1 MAFVLNQSQSYSWPV
16 SIQLPAD
23 GGKREKSSFDALFK
37 RLPQSRI
44 NEIQQLVQQR
54 IKAAERGEEL
64 DNGVTDQTI
73 AAEILVGWAGIL
85 DADGDD
91 VPYSEVVKAQLLDVP
106 MMAGALIEAYFT
118 SLVELK
124 RKN

>member
-1 MAFVLNQSQSYSWPV
+1 VAFVLNQSQSYSWPV

-64 DNGVTDQTI
+64 DNGVTDQSI
-73 AAEILVGWAGIL
+73 AAEILVGWSGIL

-91 VPYSEVVKAQLLDVP
+91 VPYSEAIKAQLLDVP

>member
-91 VPYSEVVKAQLLDVP
+91 VPYSEAVKAQLLDVP

>member
-54 IKAAERGEEL
+54 IKSAERGDEL
-64 DNGVTDQTI
+64 DNGVTDQSI

-91 VPYSEVVKAQLLDVP
+91 VPYSEAVKAQLLDVP

>member
-1 MAFVLNQSQSYSWPV
+1 MSSTMASPDQS
-16 SIQLPAD
+16 
-23 GGKREKSSFDALFK
+23 
-37 RLPQSRI
+37 
-44 NEIQQLVQQR
+44 
-54 IKAAERGEEL
+54 
-64 DNGVTDQTI
+64 I
-73 AAEILVGWAGIL
+73 AAEILVGWSGIL

-91 VPYSEVVKAQLLDVP
+91 VPYSEAVKAQLLDVP

>member
-1 MAFVLNQSQSYSWPV
+1 VAFVLNQSQSYSWPV

-54 IKAAERGEEL
+54 IKAGERGEEL

-85 DADGDD
+85 DGDGDE
-91 VPYSEVVKAQLLDVP
+91 VPYSEAIKAQLLDVP
-106 MMAGALIEAYFT
+106 MMAGALIEAYFA

>member
-1 MAFVLNQSQSYSWPV
+1 VAFVLNQSQSYSWPV

-23 GGKREKSSFDALFK
+23 GGKRQKSSFDALFK

-44 NEIQQLVQQR
+44 NEIQQLAQQR

-91 VPYSEVVKAQLLDVP
+91 VPYSEAVKAQLLDVP

>member
-1 MAFVLNQSQSYSWPV
+1 VAFVLNQSQSYSWPV

-73 AAEILVGWAGIL
+73 AAEILVGWSGIL

-91 VPYSEVVKAQLLDVP
+91 VPYSEAVKAQLLDVP

>member
-64 DNGVTDQTI
+64 DNGVTDQSI
-73 AAEILVGWAGIL
+73 AAEILVGWSGIL

-91 VPYSEVVKAQLLDVP
+91 VPYSEAVKAQLLDVP

>member
-44 NEIQQLVQQR
+44 NEIQQLAQQR

-91 VPYSEVVKAQLLDVP
+91 VPYSEAVKAQLLDVP

>member
-1 MAFVLNQSQSYSWPV
+1 VAFVLNQSQSYSWPV

-44 NEIQQLVQQR
+44 NEIQQLAQQR

-64 DNGVTDQTI
+64 DNGVTDQSI
-73 AAEILVGWAGIL
+73 AAEILVGWSGIL

-91 VPYSEVVKAQLLDVP
+91 VPYSEAIKAQLLDVP

>member
-16 SIQLPAD
+16 SIKLPAN
-23 GGKREKSSFDALFK
+23 GGKREKSTFDAVFR

-64 DNGVTDQTI
+64 DNGVTDDSI
-73 AAEILVGWAGIL
+73 AAEILVGWSGIL
-85 DADGDD
+85 DGDGDD
-91 VPYSEVVKAQLLDVP
+91 VPYSEAVKAQLLDVP
-106 MMAGALIEAYFT
+106 MMAGALIEAYFN
-118 SLVELK
+118 SLAELK

>member
-91 VPYSEVVKAQLLDVP
+91 VPYSEAVKAQLLDVP

-118 SLVELK
+118 SLVERK

>member
-73 AAEILVGWAGIL
+73 AAEILVGWSGIL

-91 VPYSEVVKAQLLDVP
+91 VPYSEAIKAQLLDVP
-106 MMAGALIEAYFT
+106 MMAGALIKAYFT

>member
-16 SIQLPAD
+16 SIKLPAD
-23 GGKREKSSFDALFK
+23 GGKREKSNFDAIFK

-44 NEIQQLVQQR
+44 NEIQLLVQQR
-54 IKAAERGEEL
+54 IKAAEKGEEL
-64 DNGVTDQTI
+64 DNGVSDQSI
-73 AAEILVGWAGIL
+73 ADEILVGWTGII
-85 DADGDD
+85 DGDGD
-91 VPYSEVVKAQLLDVP
+91 EVPYSEAVKAQLLDVP
-106 MMAGALIEAYFT
+106 MMAGALIEAYFA

>member
-16 SIQLPAD
+16 SINLPAD

-54 IKAAERGEEL
+54 IKAAERGDEL
-64 DNGVTDQTI
+64 DNGVTDQSI

-91 VPYSEVVKAQLLDVP
+91 VPYSEAVKAQLLDVP

>member
-1 MAFVLNQSQSYSWPV
+1 VAFVLNQSQSYSWPV
-16 SIQLPAD
+16 SINLPAD

-54 IKAAERGEEL
+54 IKAAERGDEL
-64 DNGVTDQTI
+64 DNGVTDQSI

-91 VPYSEVVKAQLLDVP
+91 VPYSEAVKAQLLDVP

>member
-1 MAFVLNQSQSYSWPV
+1 VAFVLNQSQSYSWPV

-23 GGKREKSSFDALFK
+23 GGKRQKSSFDALFK

-44 NEIQQLVQQR
+44 NEIQQLAQQR

-91 VPYSEVVKAQLLDVP
+91 VPYSEAVKAQLLYVP

>member
-16 SIQLPAD
+16 SINLPAD

-54 IKAAERGEEL
+54 IKAAERGDEL
-64 DNGVTDQTI
+64 DNGVTDQSI

-91 VPYSEVVKAQLLDVP
+91 VPYSEAVKAQLLYVP

>member
-73 AAEILVGWAGIL
+73 AAEIVVGWAGIL

-91 VPYSEVVKAQLLDVP
+91 VPYSEAVKAQLLDVP

>member
-1 MAFVLNQSQSYSWPV
+1 VAFVLNQSQSYSWPV

-64 DNGVTDQTI
+64 DNGVTDQSI
-73 AAEILVGWAGIL
+73 AAEILVGWSGIL

-91 VPYSEVVKAQLLDVP
+91 VPYSEAIKAQLLDVP

-124 RKN
+124 QKN

>member
-16 SIQLPAD
+16 SIQLRAD

-54 IKAAERGEEL
+54 IKAAERGDEL
-64 DNGVTDQTI
+64 DNGVTDQSI
-73 AAEILVGWAGIL
+73 AAEILVGWSGIL

-91 VPYSEVVKAQLLDVP
+91 VPYSEAVKAQLLDVP

>member
-16 SIQLPAD
+16 SIKLPAD
-23 GGKREKSSFDALFK
+23 GGKREKSSFDAQFK

-44 NEIQQLVQQR
+44 NEIQLLVQQR

-64 DNGVTDQTI
+64 DNGVSDQSI
-73 AAEILVGWAGIL
+73 AAEILVGWSGIV

-91 VPYSEVVKAQLLDVP
+91 VPYSEAVKVQLLDVP
-106 MMAGALIEAYFT
+106 MMAGALIEAYFA

>member
-16 SIQLPAD
+16 SIKLPAD

-64 DNGVTDQTI
+64 DNGVTDQSI
-73 AAEILVGWAGIL
+73 AAEILVGWSGIL

-91 VPYSEVVKAQLLDVP
+91 VPYSEAIKAQLLDVP

>member
-23 GGKREKSSFDALFK
+23 GGKRQKSSFDALFK

-44 NEIQQLVQQR
+44 NEIQQLAQQR

-91 VPYSEVVKAQLLDVP
+91 VPYSEAVKAQLLDVP

>member
-1 MAFVLNQSQSYSWPV
+1 VAFVLNQSQSYSWPV

-91 VPYSEVVKAQLLDVP
+91 VPYSEAVKAQLLDVP

>member
-1 MAFVLNQSQSYSWPV
+1 M
-16 SIQLPAD
+16 
-23 GGKREKSSFDALFK
+23 
-37 RLPQSRI
+37 PQSRI

-54 IKAAERGEEL
+54 IKAAERGDEL
-64 DNGVTDQTI
+64 DNGVTDQSI

-91 VPYSEVVKAQLLDVP
+91 VPYSEAVKAQLLYVP

>member
-16 SIQLPAD
+16 SINLPAD

-44 NEIQQLVQQR
+44 NEIQQLAQQR
-54 IKAAERGEEL
+54 IKSAERGDEL
-64 DNGVTDQTI
+64 DNGVTDQSI
-73 AAEILVGWAGIL
+73 AAEILVGWSGIL

-91 VPYSEVVKAQLLDVP
+91 VPYSEAVKAQLLDVP

>member
-44 NEIQQLVQQR
+44 NEIQLLVSQR

-64 DNGVTDQTI
+64 DNGVTDQSI
-73 AAEILVGWAGIL
+73 AAEILVGWSGIV
-85 DADGDD
+85 DGEGDE
-91 VPYSEVVKAQLLDVP
+91 VPYSEAVKAQLLDVP
-106 MMAGALIEAYFT
+106 MMAGALIEAYFA

>member
-1 MAFVLNQSQSYSWPV
+1 MAFVLNQSQRYSWPV

-54 IKAAERGEEL
+54 IKAAERGDEL
-64 DNGVTDQTI
+64 DNGVTDQSI
-73 AAEILVGWAGIL
+73 AAEILVGWSGIL

-91 VPYSEVVKAQLLDVP
+91 VPYSEAVKAQLLDVP

>member
-91 VPYSEVVKAQLLDVP
+91 MPYSEAVKAQLLDVP

>member
-16 SIQLPAD
+16 SIKLPAD

-44 NEIQQLVQQR
+44 NEIQLLASQR

-64 DNGVTDQTI
+64 DNGVTDQSI
-73 AAEILVGWAGIL
+73 AAEILVGWSGIV
-85 DADGDD
+85 DGEGDE
-91 VPYSEVVKAQLLDVP
+91 VPYSEASKAQLLDVP
-106 MMAGALIEAYFT
+106 MMAGALIEAYFA

>member
-1 MAFVLNQSQSYSWPV
+1 MAFVLSQSQSYSWPV
-16 SIQLPAD
+16 SINLPAD

-54 IKAAERGEEL
+54 IKSAERGDEL
-64 DNGVTDQTI
+64 DNGVTDQSI

-91 VPYSEVVKAQLLDVP
+91 VPYSEAVKAQLLDVP